1 MPSACSIFSG
11 DEKKMFKK
19 LILAIIALVLL
30 ASCATETDIDAV
42 NDDGSP
48 IWTTIVPESNKFVYG
63 VGRAKLSTE
72 ANSTNSAEANARAD
86 LARKLQ
92 STIKEATTNYTI
104 DTEGEL
110 RNAYEQITMQV
121 VNFTIQGVKTEQHWT
136 APDGTVWALV
146 SIEAKSLDDQ
156 YALAAND
163 YLMQIEKKKADT
175 ESKLADLLA
184 TLEEKEEDTTA
195 IKEEAQKQASSLIA
209 EYDNQL
215 KGINV
220 EALAKAI
227 DTYTT
232 SLGYV

>member
-1 MPSACSIFSG
+1 
-11 DEKKMFKK
+11 MFKK

-136 APDGTVWALV
+136 SPDGTVWALV

-163 YLMQIEKKKADT
+163 YLMQIEKQKADT

>member
-1 MPSACSIFSG
+1 
-11 DEKKMFKK
+11 MFKK

-72 ANSTNSAEANARAD
+72 ANSTNSAEANARAN

-163 YLMQIEKKKADT
+163 YLMQIEKQKADT

>member
-1 MPSACSIFSG
+1 
-11 DEKKMFKK
+11 MFKK

-163 YLMQIEKKKADT
+163 YLMQIEKQKADT

>member
-1 MPSACSIFSG
+1 
-11 DEKKMFKK
+11 MFKK
-19 LILAIIALVLL
+19 LILALMALVLL

-163 YLMQIEKKKADT
+163 YLNQIEKQKADT

-195 IKEEAQKQASSLIA
+195 IKEEAQKQASRLIA

-220 EALAKAI
+220 EALAAAI
-227 DTYTT
+227 DAYTT

>member
-1 MPSACSIFSG
+1 MIRRIA
-11 DEKKMFKK
+11 
-19 LILAIIALVLL
+19 LILIALVLVT
-30 ASCATETDIDAV
+30 SCATETDIDAV
-42 NDDGSP
+42 NEDGSP

-63 VGRAKLSTE
+63 IGRAKLSTE

-163 YLMQIEKKKADT
+163 YLNQIEAQKADT
-175 ESKLADLLA
+175 ESKLAELLA
-184 TLEEKEEDTTA
+184 TLEETEGDTSSIED
-195 IKEEAQKQASSLIA
+195 EARRQASKLIA
-209 EYDNQL
+209 GYDSQL
-215 KGINV
+215 QGINA
-220 EALAKAI
+220 EALAAAI
-227 DTYTT
+227 DAYTT

>member
-1 MPSACSIFSG
+1 
-11 DEKKMFKK
+11 MFKK

-163 YLMQIEKKKADT
+163 YLMQIEKQKADT

-232 SLGYV
+232 SLGDV

>member
-1 MPSACSIFSG
+1 
-11 DEKKMFKK
+11 MFKK
-19 LILAIIALVLL
+19 LILALMALVLL

-163 YLMQIEKKKADT
+163 YLNQIEKQKADT

-195 IKEEAQKQASSLIA
+195 IKEEAQKQASKLIA

>member
-1 MPSACSIFSG
+1 
-11 DEKKMFKK
+11 MFKK

-195 IKEEAQKQASSLIA
+195 IKEEAQKQAFSLIA

>member
-1 MPSACSIFSG
+1 
-11 DEKKMFKK
+11 MFKK

>member
-1 MPSACSIFSG
+1 
-11 DEKKMFKK
+11 MFKK
-19 LILAIIALVLL
+19 LILALMALMLL

-72 ANSTNSAEANARAD
+72 ANSTNLAEANARAD

-163 YLMQIEKKKADT
+163 YLNQIEKQKADT

-195 IKEEAQKQASSLIA
+195 IKEEAQKQASRLIA

>member
-1 MPSACSIFSG
+1 
-11 DEKKMFKK
+11 MFKK
-19 LILAIIALVLL
+19 LILALMALVLL

-156 YALAAND
+156 YALAANN
-163 YLMQIEKKKADT
+163 YLNQIEKQKADT

-195 IKEEAQKQASSLIA
+195 IKEEAQKQASRLIA